1 MTGHHAAHTAG
12 LATQLAYGAG
22 EVSEASWMG
31 KPWAATLK
39 DLLDALIYAVVTACV
54 FMWLWP

>member
-1 MTGHHAAHTAG
+1 
-12 LATQLAYGAG
+12 
-22 EVSEASWMG
+22 MG

-39 DLLDALIYAVVTACV
+39 DLLDALIYAIATAAV